1 MTLPQTPCSMRPA
14 GLGQCGQPQMH
25 PLVQMMPE
33 HILASLMLCL
43 PSSQVS
49 VRSWL
54 FNVRMGWLINTP
66 PPPLDQ
72 VSSVSGKKILNV
84 SSASR
89 VGRKNR
95 GCRGGM
101 AERFWD

>member
-1 MTLPQTPCSMRPA
+1 
-14 GLGQCGQPQMH
+14 
-25 PLVQMMPE
+25 MPE

-66 PPPLDQ
+66 PPP
-72 VSSVSGKKILNV
+72 VRSGELCLWEKNPKCQLCFKSGQEEQGV
-84 SSASR
+84 QGGH
-89 VGRKNR
+89 GREVLGLINT
-95 GCRGGM
+95 GWQSGHP
-101 AERFWD
+101 